1 MSKILQRCCELMV
14 GALDFGSRSP
24 GWLTW
29 QYSWPKYCDR
39 TFFYFEYLWPVFM
52 FWMFKFFL
60 ENLFKDMF
68 LTYYE
73 PLLVGVFNSI
83 FYSLM
88 TGNTW
93 LENTS
98 CCVAYWHCHPQL
110 CHYNSGGINTSVHDS
125 DSALCQ
131 VWPDFSHQHCCIN
144 FLYPHNMCS
153 FVVYYGSG
161 EIPSLPH
168 NFS

>member
-1 MSKILQRCCELMV
+1 MHWTLGPEVLAGLLGSILGWNTVIGLFFILSISGLCSC
-14 GALDFGSRSP
+14 FGCLNFFWRIYSRIC
-24 GWLTW
+24 
-29 QYSWPKYCDR
+29 SWPINIQD
-39 TFFYFEYLWPVFM
+39 
-52 FWMFKFFL
+52 
-60 ENLFKDMF
+60 
-68 LTYYE
+68 E
-73 PLLVGVFNSI
+73 PLLVGVFKSI
-83 FYSLM
+83 FYSLV

-110 CHYNSGGINTSVHDS
+110 CHYNSGGINTSVYDS

>member
-1 MSKILQRCCELMV
+1 MHWTLGPEVLAGLLGSILGQNTVIGLFFILSISGLCSC
-14 GALDFGSRSP
+14 FGCLNFFWRIYSRIC
-24 GWLTW
+24 
-29 QYSWPKYCDR
+29 SWPINIQD
-39 TFFYFEYLWPVFM
+39 
-52 FWMFKFFL
+52 
-60 ENLFKDMF
+60 
-68 LTYYE
+68 E
-73 PLLVGVFNSI
+73 PLLVGVFKSI
-83 FYSLM
+83 FYSLV

-110 CHYNSGGINTSVHDS
+110 CHYNSGGINTSVYDS

>member
-1 MSKILQRCCELMV
+1 MHWTLGPEVLAGLLGSILGRNTVIGLFFILSISGLCSCIGYLN
-14 GALDFGSRSP
+14 FFWRIYSRICS
-24 GWLTW
+24 WLINI
-29 QYSWPKYCDR
+29 QD
-39 TFFYFEYLWPVFM
+39 
-52 FWMFKFFL
+52 
-60 ENLFKDMF
+60 
-68 LTYYE
+68 E

-83 FYSLM
+83 FYSLV

>member
-1 MSKILQRCCELMV
+1 MHWTLGPEVLAGLLGSILGWNTVIGLFFILSISGLCSC
-14 GALDFGSRSP
+14 FGCLNFFWRIYSRICS
-24 GWLTW
+24 WLINI
-29 QYSWPKYCDR
+29 QD
-39 TFFYFEYLWPVFM
+39 
-52 FWMFKFFL
+52 
-60 ENLFKDMF
+60 
-68 LTYYE
+68 E

-83 FYSLM
+83 FYSLV

-110 CHYNSGGINTSVHDS
+110 CHYNSGGINTSVYDS

>member
-1 MSKILQRCCELMV
+1 MHWTLGPEVLAGLLGSILGWNTVIGLFFILSISGLCSC
-14 GALDFGSRSP
+14 FGCLNFFWRIYSRICS
-24 GWLTW
+24 WLINI
-29 QYSWPKYCDR
+29 QD
-39 TFFYFEYLWPVFM
+39 
-52 FWMFKFFL
+52 
-60 ENLFKDMF
+60 
-68 LTYYE
+68 E

-83 FYSLM
+83 FYSLV

>member
-1 MSKILQRCCELMV
+1 MVHRTLGPEVLAGLLGSILGQNTVIGLFFILSISGLCSC
-14 GALDFGSRSP
+14 FGCLNFFWRIYSRICS
-24 GWLTW
+24 WLINI
-29 QYSWPKYCDR
+29 QD
-39 TFFYFEYLWPVFM
+39 
-52 FWMFKFFL
+52 
-60 ENLFKDMF
+60 
-68 LTYYE
+68 E

-83 FYSLM
+83 FYSLV

-110 CHYNSGGINTSVHDS
+110 CHYNSGGINTSVYDS

>member
-1 MSKILQRCCELMV
+1 MVHWTLGPEVLAGLLGSILGQNTVIGLFFILSISGLCSC
-14 GALDFGSRSP
+14 FGCLNFFWRIYSRICS
-24 GWLTW
+24 WLINI
-29 QYSWPKYCDR
+29 QD
-39 TFFYFEYLWPVFM
+39 
-52 FWMFKFFL
+52 
-60 ENLFKDMF
+60 
-68 LTYYE
+68 E

-83 FYSLM
+83 FYSLV

-110 CHYNSGGINTSVHDS
+110 CHYNSGGINTSVYDS

>member
-1 MSKILQRCCELMV
+1 MVHWTLGPEVLAGLLGSILGWNTVIGLFFILSISGLCSC
-14 GALDFGSRSP
+14 FGCLNFFWRIYSRIC
-24 GWLTW
+24 
-29 QYSWPKYCDR
+29 SWPINIQD
-39 TFFYFEYLWPVFM
+39 
-52 FWMFKFFL
+52 
-60 ENLFKDMF
+60 
-68 LTYYE
+68 E
-73 PLLVGVFNSI
+73 PLLVGVFKSI
-83 FYSLM
+83 FYSLV

-110 CHYNSGGINTSVHDS
+110 CHYNSGGINTSVYDS

>member
-1 MSKILQRCCELMV
+1 MVHWTLGPEVLAGLLGSILGWNTVIGLFFILSISGLCSC
-14 GALDFGSRSP
+14 FGCLNFFWRIYSRICS
-24 GWLTW
+24 WLINI
-29 QYSWPKYCDR
+29 QD
-39 TFFYFEYLWPVFM
+39 
-52 FWMFKFFL
+52 
-60 ENLFKDMF
+60 
-68 LTYYE
+68 E

-83 FYSLM
+83 FYSLV

-98 CCVAYWHCHPQL
+98 CCVTYWHSHPQL

-153 FVVYYGSG
+153 FVVYYGPG

>member
-1 MSKILQRCCELMV
+1 MVHWTLGPEVLAGLLGSILGQNTVIGLFFILSISGLCSC
-14 GALDFGSRSP
+14 FGCLNFFWRIYSRICS
-24 GWLTW
+24 WLINI
-29 QYSWPKYCDR
+29 QD
-39 TFFYFEYLWPVFM
+39 
-52 FWMFKFFL
+52 
-60 ENLFKDMF
+60 
-68 LTYYE
+68 E

-83 FYSLM
+83 FYSLV

-110 CHYNSGGINTSVHDS
+110 CHYNSGGINTSVYDS

-153 FVVYYGSG
+153 FVVYYGPG